1 MHTHHTTILACVLQC
16 PNAEQRLHFA
26 RVYVA
31 EWQHGG
37 TDADALARTMADNA
51 HKYTRASPCLWNN

>member
-1 MHTHHTTILACVLQC
+1 MCMHTHHTTILPCVLQC
-16 PNAEQRLHFA
+16 PSAEQRLHFA

-37 TDADALARTMADNA
+37 TDAEALARTMADNA
-51 HKYTRASPCLWNN
+51 HKYT